1 MGSRSAL
8 SDGTARCSTVRS
20 MAYST
25 HARASTASPIH
36 SRVPAFGCSAF
47 SVSFCTTIR
56 PPPSVRVSRGWDTA
70 MRRNSSLRLTPSSSG
85 AIVNRMVKSDTLDR
99 TFSALAD
106 PKRRDILTRL
116 SRGPASIS
124 ELAEPFDISLPG
136 VLKHVRILEEANLVT
151 SEKNGRTRECRL
163 GPEHM
168 DDVTRWIE
176 VQRQRWERRLDR
188 LDAAIERK
196 KGEAT

>member
-1 MGSRSAL
+1 VDAPELIGRV
-8 SDGTARCSTVRS
+8 DPVVQGT
-20 MAYST
+20 
-25 HARASTASPIH
+25 
-36 SRVPAFGCSAF
+36 
-47 SVSFCTTIR
+47 
-56 PPPSVRVSRGWDTA
+56 
-70 MRRNSSLRLTPSSSG
+70 
-85 AIVNRMVKSDTLDR
+85 IVNRMVKSDTLDR

-168 DDVTRWIE
+168 DDATRWIE
-176 VQRQRWERRLDR
+176 VQRHRWERRLDR
-188 LDAAIERK
+188 LDAIIERK